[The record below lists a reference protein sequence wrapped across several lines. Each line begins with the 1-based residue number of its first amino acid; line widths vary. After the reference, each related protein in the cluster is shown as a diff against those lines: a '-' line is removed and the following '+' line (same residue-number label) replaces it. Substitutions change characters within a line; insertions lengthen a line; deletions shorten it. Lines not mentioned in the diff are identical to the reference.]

1 MKKRSWVKITVWTLV
16 LTVIVAVGFYGAYL
30 YWMRNMVDYLPLAE
44 ETVNFTGML
53 KLNESGVI
61 LWRALEKGGDR
72 GALVTALTAEYA
84 VSPQQAETDVDAF
97 LDKLLQ
103 IGCVEA

>member
-1 MKKRSWVKITVWTLV
+1 MKLKENFVLRQVAGTWVV
-16 LTVIVAVGFYGAYL
+16 
-30 YWMRNMVDYLPLAE
+30 LPLAE

-84 VSPQQAETDVDAF
+84 VSPQQAETDVDVF